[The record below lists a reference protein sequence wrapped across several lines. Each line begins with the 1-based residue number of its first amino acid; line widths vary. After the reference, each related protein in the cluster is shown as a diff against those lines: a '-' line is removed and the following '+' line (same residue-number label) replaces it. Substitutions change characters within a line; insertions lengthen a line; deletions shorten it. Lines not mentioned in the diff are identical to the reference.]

1 MEAAELLSREGI
13 SASVLDLRS
22 IAPLDRDTVVSDV
35 GRTGRLLVVD
45 EDYRDYGL
53 TGELAATLLEA
64 GLTASYV
71 RVAVEGTIPFDPVR
85 ERAALPNV
93 GRITAAARN
102 LMK

>member
-1 MEAAELLSREGI
+1 LSREGI

-22 IAPLDRDTVVSDV
+22 LAPLDRDSVVNDV

-64 GLTASYV
+64 RLTARYA
-71 RVAVEGTIPFDPVR
+71 RVAVEGTIPFDPAR
-85 ERAALPNV
+85 ERVVLPNV
-93 GRITAAARN
+93 GRIVTAARR
-102 LMK
+102 LME